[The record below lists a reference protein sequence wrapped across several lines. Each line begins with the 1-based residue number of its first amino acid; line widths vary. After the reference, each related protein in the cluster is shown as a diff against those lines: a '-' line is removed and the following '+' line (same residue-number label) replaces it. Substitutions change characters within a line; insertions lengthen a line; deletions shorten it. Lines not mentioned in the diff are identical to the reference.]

1 MMSAID
7 KTQVYVVEDEADLLE
22 LITRT
27 LQQYDIK
34 CQGFN
39 YGQEASTAIK
49 RLRPRVCII
58 DLMLPDMD
66 GMELVKNLAG
76 YADTGVII
84 ITGRAELSDR
94 VLALEVGADDYLV
107 KPFEPRELVAR
118 VRSLMRRID
127 QLTVAQQDLGGKLAC
142 FAGRVFDGNSLALR
156 RPDDSVEMLSASE
169 ALLLSSFLR
178 SPKRILTR
186 DQLMDTDS
194 ADCHSLD
201 RSIDIRI
208 SRIRR
213 KIEIDPKDPQIIK
226 TVYGAGYLFT
236 ADVDWREPTKGS

>member
-1 MMSAID
+1 MSSTD
-7 KTQVYVVEDEADLLE
+7 KARVYVVEDENDLLE
-22 LITRT
+22 LICRT
-27 LQQYDIK
+27 LQQYDFH
-34 CQGFN
+34 CEGFR
-39 YGQEASTAIK
+39 YGREASTAIK
-49 RLRPRVCII
+49 RLRPRICII

-76 YADTGVII
+76 HADTGVIV

-94 VLALEVGADDYLV
+94 VLALEVGADDYVV

-118 VRSLMRRID
+118 VRSLLRRID
-127 QLTVAQQDLGGKLAC
+127 LLTTTQQDLGGKLAC
-142 FAGRVFDGNSLALR
+142 FAGRLFDGNALTLR

-169 ALLLSSFLR
+169 ALLLSCFLR

-186 DQLMDTDS
+186 DQLLDGYLADS
-194 ADCHSLD
+194 QALD
-201 RSIDIRI
+201 RSIDNRI

-226 TVYGAGYLFT
+226 TVYGAGYLFA
-236 ADVDWREPTKGS
+236 ADVEWQEPTKH